1 MGQFISILVLGI
13 ANGLVLFLLASGM
26 TLTMGLLRV
35 VNMSHGAMYMF
46 AGYCG
51 VWVYQVTGSWVIA
64 VLSGGV
70 VGGLLGLL
78 LETCFLRRLYKT
90 PANQVLLTIGFIN
103 IIQNI
108 TQWIWGGN
116 PTDAPIPE
124 FLRPSV
130 QVGSAEIQYFRFFV
144 IAFGIIICAAI
155 WLMQDK
161 TKIGAMVRAGMDNSE
176 IASTLGLNN
185 RKIFTFIF
193 VLGSAIAGLTSL
205 LGGRMTGLSMGTG
218 WSILL
223 KAIIVVVVGGA
234 GSIPGALIA
243 GLFLGIVDAFGQGY
257 FPMLSSY
264 LFYIVL
270 IIVLVIRPQGI
281 MGRKMDVDK
290 ASDDYSSMT
299 AAKARSFTP
308 AMLEGT
314 GVSGVK
320 VAIYKIIPWLFF
332 LLLLCVLPPL
342 TNGIGALKWTWTTW
356 TKVLVY
362 ILFAMSLDVVM
373 GYTGNRSFGHAA
385 FFGMGGYTVGLLME
399 HFDITNFWAVLPITI
414 VVCAVLSAIIGWF
427 TLRLSGTNF
436 LLVTMAFGQLLSS
449 IASKWSTVTNGADG
463 IVGIKRPELGE
474 FLMKLLPGG
483 KWSNT
488 SYYYFVLIFV
498 IICFLLLHRFMRSSF
513 GHTLLSIR
521 GNEGR
526 MRALGYNTWALK
538 YTGVIIAGVFAGV
551 AGLLYAYTYRN
562 VTPDV
567 FALESSALPMLM
579 IIMGGGATLWGPA
592 IGAVVI
598 TLFKAIAGG
607 WFPERWQLLLGVLYV
622 VCVMFL
628 KGGFAPLLRRFWD
641 WVGSKFFAKELAKKS
656 EAAEAVKE
664 G

>member
-1 MGQFISILVLGI
+1 MDQFISILVLGI

-70 VGGLLGLL
+70 VGGLLGLF

-290 ASDDYSSMT
+290 ASDDYSNMT

-314 GVSGVK
+314 GVSGAK
-320 VAIYKIIPWLFF
+320 VMTYKLIPYIFVLAV
-332 LLLLCVLPPL
+332 LVVLPL
-342 TNGIGALKWTWTTW
+342 VTGTYTTTIL

-362 ILFAMSLDVVM
+362 ALFAMSLDVVM

-385 FFGMGGYTVGLLME
+385 FFGMGGYTVGLLLE
-399 HFDITNFWAVLPITI
+399 HFDFTNFWLVLLITI

-449 IASKWSTVTNGADG
+449 VASKWSAVTNGADG
-463 IVGIKRPELGE
+463 IVGIKRPDFGE
-474 FLMKLLPGG
+474 FLNNIVG
-483 KWSNT
+483 KWT
-488 SYYYFVLIFV
+488 GTKFYFFVLIVFV
-498 IICFLLLHRFMRSSF
+498 ICFLLLHRFMRSSF

-526 MRALGYNTWALK
+526 MRALGYNTWSLK
-538 YTGVIIAGVFAGV
+538 YTGVILAGVFAGI
-551 AGLLYAYTYRN
+551 AGLLYAYTYKN
-562 VTPDV
+562 VTPDI

-579 IIMGGGATLWGPA
+579 VIMGGGATLWGPA
-592 IGAVVI
+592 LGAAVI
-598 TLFKAIAGG
+598 ILVKNYAGI
-607 WFPERWQLLLGVLYV
+607 WMPERWPLILGALYV

-628 KGGFAPLLRRFWD
+628 KNGFAPHLRRLWD
-641 WVGSKFFAKELAKKS
+641 WVGTKFFAKELAKK
-656 EAAEAVKE
+656 AEAKE

>member
-70 VGGLLGLL
+70 IGGLLGLF

-281 MGRKMDVDK
+281 LGRKMDVDK
-290 ASDDYSSMT
+290 ASDDYSNMT

-314 GVSGVK
+314 GVSGAK
-320 VAIYKIIPWLFF
+320 VMTYRLIPYIFVLAV
-332 LLLLCVLPPL
+332 LVVLPL
-342 TNGIGALKWTWTTW
+342 VTGTYTTTIL

-362 ILFAMSLDVVM
+362 ALFAMSLDVVM

-385 FFGMGGYTVGLLME
+385 FFGMGGYTVGLLLE
-399 HFDITNFWAVLPITI
+399 HFDFTNFWLVLLITI

-449 IASKWSTVTNGADG
+449 VASKWSAVTNGADG
-463 IVGIKRPELGE
+463 IVGIKRPDFGE
-474 FLMKLLPGG
+474 FLNNIVG
-483 KWSNT
+483 KWT
-488 SYYYFVLIFV
+488 GTKFYFFVLIVFV
-498 IICFLLLHRFMRSSF
+498 ICFLLLHRFMRSSF

-526 MRALGYNTWALK
+526 MRALGYNTWSLK
-538 YTGVIIAGVFAGV
+538 YTGVILAGVFAGI
-551 AGLLYAYTYRN
+551 AGLLYAYTYKN
-562 VTPDV
+562 VTPDI

-579 IIMGGGATLWGPA
+579 VIMGGGATLWGPA
-592 IGAVVI
+592 LGAAVI
-598 TLFKAIAGG
+598 ILVKNYAGI
-607 WFPERWQLLLGVLYV
+607 WMPERWPLILGALYV

-628 KGGFAPLLRRFWD
+628 KNGFAPHLRRLWD
-641 WVGSKFFAKELAKKS
+641 WVGTKFFAKELAKK
-656 EAAEAVKE
+656 AEAKE

>member
-1 MGQFISILVLGI
+1 MMLIAVAVDHHILVLGI

-70 VGGLLGLL
+70 VGGLLGLF

-290 ASDDYSSMT
+290 ASDDYSNMT

-314 GVSGVK
+314 GVSGAK
-320 VAIYKIIPWLFF
+320 VMTYKLIPYIFVLAV
-332 LLLLCVLPPL
+332 LVVLPL
-342 TNGIGALKWTWTTW
+342 VTGTYTTTIL

-362 ILFAMSLDVVM
+362 ALFAMSLDVVM

-385 FFGMGGYTVGLLME
+385 FFGMGGYTVGLLLE
-399 HFDITNFWAVLPITI
+399 HFDFTNFWLVLLITI

-449 IASKWSTVTNGADG
+449 VASKWSAVTNGADG
-463 IVGIKRPELGE
+463 IVGIKRPDFGE
-474 FLMKLLPGG
+474 FLNNIVG
-483 KWSNT
+483 KWT
-488 SYYYFVLIFV
+488 GTKFYFFVLIVFV
-498 IICFLLLHRFMRSSF
+498 ICFLLLHRFMRSSF

-526 MRALGYNTWALK
+526 MRALGYNTWSLK
-538 YTGVIIAGVFAGV
+538 YTGVILAGVFAGI
-551 AGLLYAYTYRN
+551 AGLLYAYTYKN
-562 VTPDV
+562 VTPDI

-579 IIMGGGATLWGPA
+579 VIMGGGATLWGPA
-592 IGAVVI
+592 LGAAVI
-598 TLFKAIAGG
+598 ILVKNYAGI
-607 WFPERWQLLLGVLYV
+607 WMPERWPLILGALYV

-628 KGGFAPLLRRFWD
+628 KNGFAPHLRRLWD
-641 WVGSKFFAKELAKKS
+641 WVGTKFFAKELAKK
-656 EAAEAVKE
+656 AEAKE

>member
-70 VGGLLGLL
+70 VGGLLGLF

-290 ASDDYSSMT
+290 ASDDYSNMT

-314 GVSGVK
+314 GVSGAK
-320 VAIYKIIPWLFF
+320 VMTYKLIPYIFVLAV
-332 LLLLCVLPPL
+332 LVVLPL
-342 TNGIGALKWTWTTW
+342 VTGTYTTTIL

-362 ILFAMSLDVVM
+362 ALFAMSLDVVM

-385 FFGMGGYTVGLLME
+385 FFGMGGYTVGLLLE
-399 HFDITNFWAVLPITI
+399 HFNFTNFWLVLLITI

-449 IASKWSTVTNGADG
+449 VASKWSAVTNGADG
-463 IVGIKRPELGE
+463 IVGIKRPDFGE
-474 FLMKLLPGG
+474 FLNNIVG
-483 KWSNT
+483 KWT
-488 SYYYFVLIFV
+488 GTKFYFFVLIVFV
-498 IICFLLLHRFMRSSF
+498 ICFLLLHRFMRSSF

-526 MRALGYNTWALK
+526 MRALGYNTWSLK
-538 YTGVIIAGVFAGV
+538 YTGVILAGVFAGI
-551 AGLLYAYTYRN
+551 AGLLYAYTYKN
-562 VTPDV
+562 VTPDI

-579 IIMGGGATLWGPA
+579 VIMGGGATLWGPA
-592 IGAVVI
+592 LGAAVI
-598 TLFKAIAGG
+598 ILVKNYAGI
-607 WFPERWQLLLGVLYV
+607 WMPERWPLILGALYV

-628 KGGFAPLLRRFWD
+628 KNGFAPHLRRLWD
-641 WVGSKFFAKELAKKS
+641 WVGTKFFAKELAKK
-656 EAAEAVKE
+656 AEAKE

>member
-70 VGGLLGLL
+70 VGGLLGLF

-290 ASDDYSSMT
+290 ASDDYSNMT

-314 GVSGVK
+314 GVSGAK
-320 VAIYKIIPWLFF
+320 VMTYKLIPYIFVLAV
-332 LLLLCVLPPL
+332 LVVLPL
-342 TNGIGALKWTWTTW
+342 VTGTYTTTIL

-362 ILFAMSLDVVM
+362 ALFAMSLDVVM

-385 FFGMGGYTVGLLME
+385 FFGMGGYTVGLLLE
-399 HFDITNFWAVLPITI
+399 HFDFTNFWLVLLITI

-449 IASKWSTVTNGADG
+449 VASKWSAVTNGADG
-463 IVGIKRPELGE
+463 IVGIKRPDFGE
-474 FLMKLLPGG
+474 FLNNIVG
-483 KWSNT
+483 KWT
-488 SYYYFVLIFV
+488 GTKFYFFVLIVFV
-498 IICFLLLHRFMRSSF
+498 ICFLLLHRFMRSSF

-526 MRALGYNTWALK
+526 MRALGYNTWSLK
-538 YTGVIIAGVFAGV
+538 YTGVILAGVFAGI
-551 AGLLYAYTYRN
+551 AGLLYAYTYKN
-562 VTPDV
+562 VTPDI

-579 IIMGGGATLWGPA
+579 VIMGGGATLWGPA
-592 IGAVVI
+592 LGAAVI
-598 TLFKAIAGG
+598 ILVKNYAGI
-607 WFPERWQLLLGVLYV
+607 WMPERWPLILGALYV

-628 KGGFAPLLRRFWD
+628 KNGFAPHLRRLWD
-641 WVGSKFFAKELAKKS
+641 WVGTKFFAKELAKK
-656 EAAEAVKE
+656 AEAKE

>member
-70 VGGLLGLL
+70 VGGLLGLF

-257 FPMLSSY
+257 FSMLSSY

-290 ASDDYSSMT
+290 ASDDYSNMT

-314 GVSGVK
+314 GVSGAK
-320 VAIYKIIPWLFF
+320 VMTYKLIPYIFVLAV
-332 LLLLCVLPPL
+332 LVVLPL
-342 TNGIGALKWTWTTW
+342 VTGTYTTTIL

-362 ILFAMSLDVVM
+362 ALFAMSLDVVM

-385 FFGMGGYTVGLLME
+385 FFGMGGYTVGLLLE
-399 HFDITNFWAVLPITI
+399 HFDFTNFWLVLLITI

-449 IASKWSTVTNGADG
+449 VASKWSAVTNGADG
-463 IVGIKRPELGE
+463 IVGIKRPDFGE
-474 FLMKLLPGG
+474 FLNNIVG
-483 KWSNT
+483 KWT
-488 SYYYFVLIFV
+488 GTKFYFFVLIVFV
-498 IICFLLLHRFMRSSF
+498 ICFLLLHRFMRSSF

-526 MRALGYNTWALK
+526 MRALGYNTWSLK
-538 YTGVIIAGVFAGV
+538 YTGVILAGVFAGI
-551 AGLLYAYTYRN
+551 AGLLYAYTYKN
-562 VTPDV
+562 VTPDI

-579 IIMGGGATLWGPA
+579 VIMGGGATLWGPA
-592 IGAVVI
+592 LGAAVI
-598 TLFKAIAGG
+598 ILVKNYAGI
-607 WFPERWQLLLGVLYV
+607 WMPERWPLILGALYV

-628 KGGFAPLLRRFWD
+628 KNGFAPHLRRLWD
-641 WVGSKFFAKELAKKS
+641 WVGTKFFAKELAKK
-656 EAAEAVKE
+656 AEAKE

>member
-70 VGGLLGLL
+70 VGGLLGLF

-290 ASDDYSSMT
+290 ASDDYSNMT

-314 GVSGVK
+314 GVSGAK
-320 VAIYKIIPWLFF
+320 VMTYKLIPYIFVLAV
-332 LLLLCVLPPL
+332 LVVLPL
-342 TNGIGALKWTWTTW
+342 VTGTYTTTIL

-362 ILFAMSLDVVM
+362 ALFAMSLDVVM

-385 FFGMGGYTVGLLME
+385 FFGMGGYTVGLLLE
-399 HFDITNFWAVLPITI
+399 HFDFTNFWLVLLITI
-414 VVCAVLSAIIGWF
+414 VVCAVLSAVIGWF

-449 IASKWSTVTNGADG
+449 VASKWSAVTNGADG
-463 IVGIKRPELGE
+463 IVGIKRPDFGE
-474 FLMKLLPGG
+474 FLNNIVG
-483 KWSNT
+483 KWT
-488 SYYYFVLIFV
+488 GTKFYFFVLIVFV
-498 IICFLLLHRFMRSSF
+498 ICFLLLHRFMRSSF

-526 MRALGYNTWALK
+526 MRALGYNTWSLK
-538 YTGVIIAGVFAGV
+538 YTGVILAGVFAGI
-551 AGLLYAYTYRN
+551 AGLLYAYTYKN
-562 VTPDV
+562 VTPDI

-579 IIMGGGATLWGPA
+579 VIMGGGATLWGPA
-592 IGAVVI
+592 LGAAVI
-598 TLFKAIAGG
+598 ILVKNYAGI
-607 WFPERWQLLLGVLYV
+607 WMPERWPLILGALYV

-628 KGGFAPLLRRFWD
+628 KNGFAPHLRRLWD
-641 WVGSKFFAKELAKKS
+641 WVGTKFFAKELAKK
-656 EAAEAVKE
+656 AEAKE

>member
-51 VWVYQVTGSWVIA
+51 VWIYQVTGSWVLA

-70 VGGLLGLL
+70 VGGLLGLF

-116 PTDAPIPE
+116 PTDAPVPE

-144 IAFGIIICAAI
+144 IGFGIVVCAAI

-185 RKIFTFIF
+185 RKIFTFVF

-257 FPMLSSY
+257 FNALSSY

-270 IIVLVIRPQGI
+270 IIVLVIRPQGL

-290 ASDDYSSMT
+290 ASDDYSNMT
-299 AAKARSFTP
+299 AAKKRSFSP
-308 AMLEGT
+308 DMLEGT
-314 GVSGVK
+314 GVSGAK
-320 VAIYKIIPWLFF
+320 VMLYKLIPYIFILAV
-332 LLLLCVLPPL
+332 LIVLPL
-342 TNGIGALKWTWTTW
+342 ITGTYTTTIL

-362 ILFAMSLDVVM
+362 ALFAMSLDVVM

-385 FFGMGGYTVGLLME
+385 FFGMGGYSVGLLME
-399 HFDITNFWAVLPITI
+399 HFDITNFWLVLVITI
-414 VVCAVLSAIIGWF
+414 VACAVLSAIIGWF

-449 IASKWSTVTNGADG
+449 VASKWSAVTNGADG
-463 IVGIKRPELGE
+463 IVGIARPQLGG
-474 FLMKLLPGG
+474 FLMKLIG
-483 KWSNT
+483 KWT
-488 SYYYFVLIFV
+488 GTKFYFFVLIVFV
-498 IICFLLLHRFMRSSF
+498 ICFLLLHRFMRSSF

-526 MRALGYNTWALK
+526 MRALGFNTWSLK
-538 YTGVIIAGVFAGV
+538 YTGVIIAGVFAGI
-551 AGLLYAYTYRN
+551 AGLLYAYTYKN
-562 VTPDV
+562 VTPDI

-579 IIMGGGATLWGPA
+579 VIMGGGATLWGPA
-592 IGAVVI
+592 LGAAVI
-598 TLFKAIAGG
+598 ILVKNYAGI
-607 WFPERWQLLLGVLYV
+607 WMPERWPLILGALYV

-628 KGGFAPLLRRFWD
+628 KSGFAPHLRRFWD
-641 WVGSKFFAKELAKKS
+641 WVGTKFFASELAKKAD
-656 EAAEAVKE
+656 AAKE
-664 G
+664 V

>member
-70 VGGLLGLL
+70 VGGLLGLF

-290 ASDDYSSMT
+290 ASDDYSNMT

-314 GVSGVK
+314 GVSGAK
-320 VAIYKIIPWLFF
+320 VMTYKLIPYIFVLAV
-332 LLLLCVLPPL
+332 LVVLPL
-342 TNGIGALKWTWTTW
+342 VTGTYTTTIL

-362 ILFAMSLDVVM
+362 ALFAMSLDVVM

-385 FFGMGGYTVGLLME
+385 FFGMGGYTVGLLLE
-399 HFDITNFWAVLPITI
+399 HFDFTNFWLVLLITI

-449 IASKWSTVTNGADG
+449 VASKWSEVTNGADG
-463 IVGIKRPELGE
+463 IVGIKRPNFGE
-474 FLMKLLPGG
+474 FLNNIVG
-483 KWSNT
+483 KWT
-488 SYYYFVLIFV
+488 GTKFYFFVLIVFV
-498 IICFLLLHRFMRSSF
+498 ICFLLLHRFMRSSF

-526 MRALGYNTWALK
+526 MRALGYNTWSLK
-538 YTGVIIAGVFAGV
+538 YTGVVLAGVFAGI
-551 AGLLYAYTYRN
+551 AGLLYAYTYNN
-562 VTPDV
+562 VTPDI

-579 IIMGGGATLWGPA
+579 VIMGGGATLWGPA
-592 IGAVVI
+592 LGAAVI
-598 TLFKAIAGG
+598 ILVKNYAGI
-607 WFPERWQLLLGVLYV
+607 WMPERWPLILGALYV

-628 KGGFAPLLRRFWD
+628 KNGFAPHLRRLWD
-641 WVGSKFFAKELAKKS
+641 WVGTKFFAKELAKK
-656 EAAEAVKE
+656 AEAKE

>member
-70 VGGLLGLL
+70 VGGLLGLF

-290 ASDDYSSMT
+290 ASDDYSNMT

-314 GVSGVK
+314 GVSGAK
-320 VAIYKIIPWLFF
+320 VMTYKLIPYIFVLAV
-332 LLLLCVLPPL
+332 LVVLPL
-342 TNGIGALKWTWTTW
+342 VTGTYTTTIL

-362 ILFAMSLDVVM
+362 ALFAMSLDVVM

-385 FFGMGGYTVGLLME
+385 FFGMGGYTVGLLLE
-399 HFDITNFWAVLPITI
+399 HFDFTNFWLVLLITI

-449 IASKWSTVTNGADG
+449 VASKWSAVTNGADG
-463 IVGIKRPELGE
+463 IVGIKRPDFGE
-474 FLMKLLPGG
+474 FLNNIVG
-483 KWSNT
+483 KWT
-488 SYYYFVLIFV
+488 GTKSYFFVLIVFV
-498 IICFLLLHRFMRSSF
+498 ICFLLLHRFMRSSF

-526 MRALGYNTWALK
+526 MRALGYNTWSLK
-538 YTGVIIAGVFAGV
+538 YTGVILAGVFAGI
-551 AGLLYAYTYRN
+551 AGLLYAYTYKN
-562 VTPDV
+562 VTPDI

-579 IIMGGGATLWGPA
+579 VIMGGGATLWGPA
-592 IGAVVI
+592 LGAAVI
-598 TLFKAIAGG
+598 ILVKNYAGI
-607 WFPERWQLLLGVLYV
+607 WMPERWPLILGALYV

-628 KGGFAPLLRRFWD
+628 KNGFAPHLRRLWD
-641 WVGSKFFAKELAKKS
+641 WVGTKFFAKELAKK
-656 EAAEAVKE
+656 AEAKE

>member
-314 GVSGVK
+314 GVSGAK
-320 VAIYKIIPWLFF
+320 VMTYKLIPYIFVLAV
-332 LLLLCVLPPL
+332 LVVLPL
-342 TNGIGALKWTWTTW
+342 VTGTYTTTIL

-362 ILFAMSLDVVM
+362 ALFAMSLDVVM

-399 HFDITNFWAVLPITI
+399 HFDLTNFWLVLLITI

-449 IASKWSTVTNGADG
+449 VASKWSAVTNGADG
-463 IVGIKRPELGE
+463 IVGIKRPDFGE
-474 FLMKLLPGG
+474 FLNNIVG
-483 KWSNT
+483 KWT
-488 SYYYFVLIFV
+488 GTKFYFFVLIVF

-526 MRALGYNTWALK
+526 MRALGYNTWSLK
-538 YTGVIIAGVFAGV
+538 YTGVIVAGVFAGV
-551 AGLLYAYTYRN
+551 AGLLYAYTYKN
-562 VTPDV
+562 VTPDI

-579 IIMGGGATLWGPA
+579 VIMGGGATLWGPA
-592 IGAVVI
+592 LGAAVI
-598 TLFKAIAGG
+598 ILVKNYAGI
-607 WFPERWQLLLGVLYV
+607 WMPERWPLILGALYV

-628 KGGFAPLLRRFWD
+628 KNGFAPHLRRFWD
-641 WVGSKFFAKELAKKS
+641 WVGTKFFASDLAKK
-656 EAAEAVKE
+656 AEAKE
-664 G
+664 D

>member
-70 VGGLLGLL
+70 VGGLLGLF

-290 ASDDYSSMT
+290 ASDDYSNMT

-314 GVSGVK
+314 GVSGAK
-320 VAIYKIIPWLFF
+320 VMTYKLIPYIFVLAV
-332 LLLLCVLPPL
+332 LVVLPLL
-342 TNGIGALKWTWTTW
+342 TGTYTTTIL

-362 ILFAMSLDVVM
+362 ALFAMSLDVVM

-385 FFGMGGYTVGLLME
+385 FFGMGGYTVGLLLE
-399 HFDITNFWAVLPITI
+399 HFDFTNFWLVLLITI

-449 IASKWSTVTNGADG
+449 VASKWSAVTNGADG
-463 IVGIKRPELGE
+463 IVGIKRPDFGE
-474 FLMKLLPGG
+474 FLNNIVG
-483 KWSNT
+483 KWT
-488 SYYYFVLIFV
+488 GTKFYFFVLIVFV
-498 IICFLLLHRFMRSSF
+498 ICFLLLHRFMRSSF

-526 MRALGYNTWALK
+526 MRALGYNTWSLK
-538 YTGVIIAGVFAGV
+538 YTGVILAGVFAGI
-551 AGLLYAYTYRN
+551 AGLLYAYTYKN
-562 VTPDV
+562 VTPDI

-579 IIMGGGATLWGPA
+579 VIMGGGATLWGPA
-592 IGAVVI
+592 LGAAVI
-598 TLFKAIAGG
+598 ILVKNYAGI
-607 WFPERWQLLLGVLYV
+607 WMPERWPLILGALYV

-628 KGGFAPLLRRFWD
+628 KNGFALHLRRLWD
-641 WVGSKFFAKELAKKS
+641 WVGTKFFAKELAKK
-656 EAAEAVKE
+656 AEAKE

>member
-70 VGGLLGLL
+70 VGGLLGLF

-290 ASDDYSSMT
+290 ASDDYSNMT

-314 GVSGVK
+314 GVSGAK
-320 VAIYKIIPWLFF
+320 VMTYKLIPYIFVLAV
-332 LLLLCVLPPL
+332 LVVLPL
-342 TNGIGALKWTWTTW
+342 VTGTYTTTIL

-362 ILFAMSLDVVM
+362 ALFAMSLDVVM

-385 FFGMGGYTVGLLME
+385 FFGMGGYTVGLLLE
-399 HFDITNFWAVLPITI
+399 HFDFTNFWLVLLITI

-449 IASKWSTVTNGADG
+449 VASKWSAVTNGADG
-463 IVGIKRPELGE
+463 IVGIKRPNFGE
-474 FLMKLLPGG
+474 FLNNIVG
-483 KWSNT
+483 KWT
-488 SYYYFVLIFV
+488 GTKFYFFVLIVFV
-498 IICFLLLHRFMRSSF
+498 ICFLLLHRFMRSSF

-526 MRALGYNTWALK
+526 MRALGYNTWSLK
-538 YTGVIIAGVFAGV
+538 YTGVILAGVFAGI
-551 AGLLYAYTYRN
+551 AGLLYAYTYKN
-562 VTPDV
+562 VTPDI

-579 IIMGGGATLWGPA
+579 VIMGGGATLWGPA
-592 IGAVVI
+592 LGAAVI
-598 TLFKAIAGG
+598 ILVKNYAGI
-607 WFPERWQLLLGVLYV
+607 WMPERWPLILGALYV

-628 KGGFAPLLRRFWD
+628 KNGFAPHLRRLWD
-641 WVGSKFFAKELAKKS
+641 WVGTKFFAKELAKK
-656 EAAEAVKE
+656 AEAKE

>member
-70 VGGLLGLL
+70 VGGLLGLF

-290 ASDDYSSMT
+290 ASDDYSNMT

-314 GVSGVK
+314 GVSGAK
-320 VAIYKIIPWLFF
+320 VMTYKLIPYIFVLAV
-332 LLLLCVLPPL
+332 LVVLPL
-342 TNGIGALKWTWTTW
+342 VTGTYTTTIL

-362 ILFAMSLDVVM
+362 ALFAMSLDVVM

-385 FFGMGGYTVGLLME
+385 FFGMGGYTVGLLLE
-399 HFDITNFWAVLPITI
+399 HFDFTNFWLVLLITI

-449 IASKWSTVTNGADG
+449 VASKWSAVTNGADG
-463 IVGIKRPELGE
+463 IVGIKRPDFGE
-474 FLMKLLPGG
+474 FLNNIVG
-483 KWSNT
+483 KWT
-488 SYYYFVLIFV
+488 GTKFYFFVLIVFV
-498 IICFLLLHRFMRSSF
+498 ICFLLLHRFMRSSF

-526 MRALGYNTWALK
+526 MRALGYNTWSLK
-538 YTGVIIAGVFAGV
+538 YTGVILAGVFAGI
-551 AGLLYAYTYRN
+551 AGLLYAYT
-562 VTPDV
+562 
-567 FALESSALPMLM
+567 
-579 IIMGGGATLWGPA
+579 
-592 IGAVVI
+592 
-598 TLFKAIAGG
+598 
-607 WFPERWQLLLGVLYV
+607 
-622 VCVMFL
+622 
-628 KGGFAPLLRRFWD
+628 
-641 WVGSKFFAKELAKKS
+641 
-656 EAAEAVKE
+656 
-664 G
+664 

>member
-70 VGGLLGLL
+70 VGGLLGLF

-290 ASDDYSSMT
+290 ASDDYSNMT

-314 GVSGVK
+314 GVSGAK
-320 VAIYKIIPWLFF
+320 VMTYKLIPYIFVLAV
-332 LLLLCVLPPL
+332 LVVLPL
-342 TNGIGALKWTWTTW
+342 VTGTYTTTIL

-362 ILFAMSLDVVM
+362 ALFAMSLDVVM

-385 FFGMGGYTVGLLME
+385 FFGMGGYTVGLLLE
-399 HFDITNFWAVLPITI
+399 HFDFTNFWLVLLITI

-449 IASKWSTVTNGADG
+449 VASKWSAVTNGADG
-463 IVGIKRPELGE
+463 IVGIKRPDFGE
-474 FLMKLLPGG
+474 FLNNIVG
-483 KWSNT
+483 KWT
-488 SYYYFVLIFV
+488 GTKFYFFVLIVFV
-498 IICFLLLHRFMRSSF
+498 ICFLLLHRFMRSSF

-526 MRALGYNTWALK
+526 MRALGYNTWSLK
-538 YTGVIIAGVFAGV
+538 YTGVILAGVFAGI
-551 AGLLYAYTYRN
+551 AGLLYAYTYKN
-562 VTPDV
+562 VTPDI

-579 IIMGGGATLWGPA
+579 VIMGGGATLWGPA
-592 IGAVVI
+592 LGAAVI
-598 TLFKAIAGG
+598 ILVKNYAGI
-607 WFPERWQLLLGVLYV
+607 WMPERWPLILGALYV

-628 KGGFAPLLRRFWD
+628 KNGFAPHLRRLWD
-641 WVGSKFFAKELAKKS
+641 WGGTKFFAKELAKK
-656 EAAEAVKE
+656 AEAKE

>member
-70 VGGLLGLL
+70 VGGLLGLF

-234 GSIPGALIA
+234 GSIPGALVGGFLIGLCETFIKGSA
-243 GLFLGIVDAFGQGY
+243 YSEFSDVFTFVVLILVLLVRPTGLFGEKL
-257 FPMLSSY
+257 
-264 LFYIVL
+264 
-270 IIVLVIRPQGI
+270 
-281 MGRKMDVDK
+281 K
-290 ASDDYSSMT
+290 
-299 AAKARSFTP
+299 
-308 AMLEGT
+308 E
-314 GVSGVK
+314 K
-320 VAIYKIIPWLFF
+320 V
-332 LLLLCVLPPL
+332 
-342 TNGIGALKWTWTTW
+342 
-356 TKVLVY
+356 
-362 ILFAMSLDVVM
+362 
-373 GYTGNRSFGHAA
+373 
-385 FFGMGGYTVGLLME
+385 
-399 HFDITNFWAVLPITI
+399 
-414 VVCAVLSAIIGWF
+414 
-427 TLRLSGTNF
+427 
-436 LLVTMAFGQLLSS
+436 
-449 IASKWSTVTNGADG
+449 
-463 IVGIKRPELGE
+463 
-474 FLMKLLPGG
+474 
-483 KWSNT
+483 
-488 SYYYFVLIFV
+488 
-498 IICFLLLHRFMRSSF
+498 
-513 GHTLLSIR
+513 
-521 GNEGR
+521 
-526 MRALGYNTWALK
+526 
-538 YTGVIIAGVFAGV
+538 
-551 AGLLYAYTYRN
+551 
-562 VTPDV
+562 
-567 FALESSALPMLM
+567 
-579 IIMGGGATLWGPA
+579 
-592 IGAVVI
+592 
-598 TLFKAIAGG
+598 
-607 WFPERWQLLLGVLYV
+607 
-622 VCVMFL
+622 
-628 KGGFAPLLRRFWD
+628 
-641 WVGSKFFAKELAKKS
+641 
-656 EAAEAVKE
+656 
-664 G
+664 

>member
-70 VGGLLGLL
+70 VGGLLGLF

-290 ASDDYSSMT
+290 ASDDYSNMT

-314 GVSGVK
+314 GVSGAK
-320 VAIYKIIPWLFF
+320 VMTYKLIPYIFVLAV
-332 LLLLCVLPPL
+332 LVVLPL
-342 TNGIGALKWTWTTW
+342 VTGTYTTTIL

-362 ILFAMSLDVVM
+362 ALFAMSLDVVM

-385 FFGMGGYTVGLLME
+385 FFGMGGYTVGLLLE
-399 HFDITNFWAVLPITI
+399 HFDFTNFWLVLLITI

-449 IASKWSTVTNGADG
+449 VASKWSAVTNGADG
-463 IVGIKRPELGE
+463 IVGIKRPDFGE
-474 FLMKLLPGG
+474 FLNNIVG
-483 KWSNT
+483 KWT
-488 SYYYFVLIFV
+488 GTKFYFFVLIVFV
-498 IICFLLLHRFMRSSF
+498 ICFLLLHRFMRSSF

-526 MRALGYNTWALK
+526 MRALGYNTWSLK
-538 YTGVIIAGVFAGV
+538 YTGVILAGVFAGI
-551 AGLLYAYTYRN
+551 AGLLYAYTYKN
-562 VTPDV
+562 VTPDI

-579 IIMGGGATLWGPA
+579 VIMGGGATLWGPA
-592 IGAVVI
+592 LGAAVI
-598 TLFKAIAGG
+598 ILVKNYAGI
-607 WFPERWQLLLGVLYV
+607 WMPERWPLILGALYV

-628 KGGFAPLLRRFWD
+628 KNGFAPHLRPLWD
-641 WVGSKFFAKELAKKS
+641 WVGTKFFAKELAKK
-656 EAAEAVKE
+656 AEAKE

>member
-70 VGGLLGLL
+70 VGGLLGLF

-290 ASDDYSSMT
+290 ASDDYSNMT
-299 AAKARSFTP
+299 AAKARSFTL

-314 GVSGVK
+314 GVSGAK
-320 VAIYKIIPWLFF
+320 VMTYKLIPYIFVLAV
-332 LLLLCVLPPL
+332 LVVLPL
-342 TNGIGALKWTWTTW
+342 VTGTYTTTIL

-362 ILFAMSLDVVM
+362 ALFAMSLDVVM

-385 FFGMGGYTVGLLME
+385 FFGMGGYTVGLLLE
-399 HFDITNFWAVLPITI
+399 HFDFTNFWLVLLITI

-449 IASKWSTVTNGADG
+449 VASKWSAVTNGADG
-463 IVGIKRPELGE
+463 IVGIKRPDFGE
-474 FLMKLLPGG
+474 FLNNIVG
-483 KWSNT
+483 KWT
-488 SYYYFVLIFV
+488 GTKFYFFVLIVFV
-498 IICFLLLHRFMRSSF
+498 ICFLLLHRFMRSSF

-526 MRALGYNTWALK
+526 MRALGYNTWSLK
-538 YTGVIIAGVFAGV
+538 YTGVILAGVFAGI
-551 AGLLYAYTYRN
+551 AGLLYAYTYKN
-562 VTPDV
+562 VTPDI

-579 IIMGGGATLWGPA
+579 VIMGGGATLWGPA
-592 IGAVVI
+592 LGAAVI
-598 TLFKAIAGG
+598 ILVKNYAGT
-607 WFPERWQLLLGVLYV
+607 WMPERWPLILGALYV

-628 KGGFAPLLRRFWD
+628 KNGFAPHLRRLWD
-641 WVGSKFFAKELAKKS
+641 WVGTKFFAKELAKK
-656 EAAEAVKE
+656 AEAKE

>member
-1 MGQFISILVLGI
+1 
-13 ANGLVLFLLASGM
+13 M

-70 VGGLLGLL
+70 VGGLLGLF

-290 ASDDYSSMT
+290 ASDDYSNMT

-314 GVSGVK
+314 GVSGAK
-320 VAIYKIIPWLFF
+320 VMTYKLIPYIFVLAV
-332 LLLLCVLPPL
+332 LVVLPL
-342 TNGIGALKWTWTTW
+342 VTGTYTTTIL

-362 ILFAMSLDVVM
+362 ALFAMSLDVVM

-385 FFGMGGYTVGLLME
+385 FFGMGGYTVGLLLE
-399 HFDITNFWAVLPITI
+399 HFDFTNFWLVLLITI

-449 IASKWSTVTNGADG
+449 VASKWSAVTNGADG
-463 IVGIKRPELGE
+463 IVGIKRPDFGE
-474 FLMKLLPGG
+474 FLNNIVG
-483 KWSNT
+483 KWT
-488 SYYYFVLIFV
+488 GTKFYFFVLIVFV
-498 IICFLLLHRFMRSSF
+498 ICFLLLHRFMRSSF

-526 MRALGYNTWALK
+526 MRALGYNTWSLK
-538 YTGVIIAGVFAGV
+538 YTGVILAGVFAGI
-551 AGLLYAYTYRN
+551 AGLLYAYTYKN
-562 VTPDV
+562 VTPDI

-579 IIMGGGATLWGPA
+579 VIMGGGATLWGPA
-592 IGAVVI
+592 LGAAVI
-598 TLFKAIAGG
+598 ILVKNYAGI
-607 WFPERWQLLLGVLYV
+607 WMPERWPLILGALYV

-628 KGGFAPLLRRFWD
+628 KNGFALHLRRLWD
-641 WVGSKFFAKELAKKS
+641 WVGTKFFAKELAKK
-656 EAAEAVKE
+656 AEAKE

>member
-70 VGGLLGLL
+70 VGGLLGLF

-290 ASDDYSSMT
+290 ASDDYSNMT

-314 GVSGVK
+314 GVSGAK
-320 VAIYKIIPWLFF
+320 VMTYKLIPYIFVLAV
-332 LLLLCVLPPL
+332 LVVLPL
-342 TNGIGALKWTWTTW
+342 VTGTYTTTIL

-362 ILFAMSLDVVM
+362 ALFAMSLDVVM

-385 FFGMGGYTVGLLME
+385 FFGMGGYTVGLLLE
-399 HFDITNFWAVLPITI
+399 HFDFTNFWLVLLITI

-449 IASKWSTVTNGADG
+449 VASKWSAVTNGADG
-463 IVGIKRPELGE
+463 IVGIKRPDFGE
-474 FLMKLLPGG
+474 FLNNIVG
-483 KWSNT
+483 KWT
-488 SYYYFVLIFV
+488 GTKFYFFVLIVFV
-498 IICFLLLHRFMRSSF
+498 ICFLLLHRFMRSSF

-526 MRALGYNTWALK
+526 MRALGYNTWSLK
-538 YTGVIIAGVFAGV
+538 YTGVILAGVFAGI
-551 AGLLYAYTYRN
+551 AGLLYAYTYKN
-562 VTPDV
+562 VTPDI

-579 IIMGGGATLWGPA
+579 VIMGGGATLWGPA
-592 IGAVVI
+592 LGAAVI
-598 TLFKAIAGG
+598 ILVKNYAGI
-607 WFPERWQLLLGVLYV
+607 WMPERWPLVLGALYV

-628 KGGFAPLLRRFWD
+628 KNGFAPHLRRLWD
-641 WVGSKFFAKELAKKS
+641 WVGTKFFAKELAKK
-656 EAAEAVKE
+656 AEAKE